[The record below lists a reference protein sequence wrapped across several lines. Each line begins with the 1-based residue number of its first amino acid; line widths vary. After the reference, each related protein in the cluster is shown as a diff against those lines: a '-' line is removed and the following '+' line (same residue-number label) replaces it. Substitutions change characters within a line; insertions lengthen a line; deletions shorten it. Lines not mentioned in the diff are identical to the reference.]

1 LSEKS
6 LFNEYKKYRIFADRD
21 EVKAVIF
28 HRPFDCIFKLHVGNA
43 GKLNKK
49 FATVEVEKNNYR
61 YVKDPEHWITAYK
74 LGCLDVE
81 LGIQYYASVVSQLKT
96 LQTNLP
102 QVKIIFN
109 QIRSVA
115 CRYVYGDW
123 NKLEGGKWTNV
134 AKV

>member
-1 LSEKS
+1 MSEKS
-6 LFNEYKKYRIFADRD
+6 LFNEYKKYRISADRD
-21 EVKAVIF
+21 EVNAVIF

-49 FATVEVEKNNYR
+49 FASVEVEKNNYR

-74 LGCLDVE
+74 LGCLDIK
-81 LGIQYYASVVSQLKT
+81 LGVQHYDSVVSQFKT
-96 LQTNLP
+96 LQGNLP
-102 QVKIIFN
+102 QVKTIFK

-115 CRYVYGDW
+115 ICYVYGDW
-123 NKLEGGKWTNV
+123 NKLEGGKWTIV